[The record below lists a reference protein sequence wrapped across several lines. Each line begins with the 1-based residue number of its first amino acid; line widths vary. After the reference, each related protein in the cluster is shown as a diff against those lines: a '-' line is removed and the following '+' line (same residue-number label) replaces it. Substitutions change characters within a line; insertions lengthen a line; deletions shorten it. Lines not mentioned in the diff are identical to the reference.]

1 MLTICINDKS
11 KIKEL
16 AKKKGLSNIVISN
29 SNLIDDIILNMA
41 HNGIIACLDNGFDD
55 RRKHNSFVPFR
66 LIIAL
71 AIAAKMRI
79 HTSLTDIPVAIRDH
93 RVLAELGYNFI
104 FDNNRELFTEGT
116 IRHLLSK
123 YTNEDLVC
131 YYNNVLQER
140 IMPLLNIKPNIH
152 ILDCTKIAVNL
163 NNDNYE
169 KSSISVDRK
178 GNAMRGYKLASLRG
192 IYNDTGIIE
201 EIRFGTASMHDL
213 TLSEEMIRTS
223 NCFNYGDILI
233 IDRGFLSRDLINYL
247 KTEKGVDTYVPLR
260 KDMIAFQDAVGIA
273 KNDNNWKPHPN
284 KRRTSQKIAFVSN
297 ITGWDSD
304 NISNDVPVNACVVW
318 DVDSDIHIV
327 FATTNTKASAKD
339 IVCTYEIRTE
349 IEEDFRQL
357 KDFWRLENFKTTKY
371 NIIAFHIICVLFGY
385 LFYHIYI
392 NSKCGADFLGKSFP
406 VLMKNYKEKSLGY
419 FMLYGNKYFCCMS
432 FKEFFE
438 FRDSCSQEIKDY
450 LLDFLE

>member
-16 AKKKGLSNIVISN
+16 AKKKGLSNIVTSN

-55 RRKHNSFVPFR
+55 RRKRNSFVPFR

-116 IRHLLSK
+116 IRYLLSK

-169 KSSISVDRK
+169 KS
-178 GNAMRGYKLASLRG
+178 
-192 IYNDTGIIE
+192 
-201 EIRFGTASMHDL
+201 
-213 TLSEEMIRTS
+213 
-223 NCFNYGDILI
+223 
-233 IDRGFLSRDLINYL
+233 
-247 KTEKGVDTYVPLR
+247 
-260 KDMIAFQDAVGIA
+260 
-273 KNDNNWKPHPN
+273 
-284 KRRTSQKIAFVSN
+284 
-297 ITGWDSD
+297 
-304 NISNDVPVNACVVW
+304 
-318 DVDSDIHIV
+318 
-327 FATTNTKASAKD
+327 
-339 IVCTYEIRTE
+339 
-349 IEEDFRQL
+349 
-357 KDFWRLENFKTTKY
+357 
-371 NIIAFHIICVLFGY
+371 
-385 LFYHIYI
+385 YI
-392 NSKCGADFLGKSFP
+392 
-406 VLMKNYKEKSLGY
+406 
-419 FMLYGNKYFCCMS
+419 
-432 FKEFFE
+432 
-438 FRDSCSQEIKDY
+438 
-450 LLDFLE
+450 